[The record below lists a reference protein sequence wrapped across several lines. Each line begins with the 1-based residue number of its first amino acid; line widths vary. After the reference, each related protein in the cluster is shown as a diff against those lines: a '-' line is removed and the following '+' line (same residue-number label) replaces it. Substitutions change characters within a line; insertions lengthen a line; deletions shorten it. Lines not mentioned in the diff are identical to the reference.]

1 MINFIEGKINLD
13 AGSISLASDCEY
25 LNTLTDEGLI
35 DKRKTG
41 NGTIYY
47 YVEAIAGDMRF
58 GVFITMRDKRIEWI
72 RLSWL
77 DSPMKGWDDVSE
89 NGVRDEF
96 RLLLNLVEK
105 LVGRPPDN
113 KKNRMRTWRLKWGQ
127 LNVSYDLRA
136 FQADIYMKP

>member
-13 AGSISLASDCEY
+13 ARSISLVSDYEY
-25 LNTLTDEGLI
+25 LNTLADEGLI

-41 NGTIYY
+41 NCTIYY

-58 GVFITMRDKRIEWI
+58 GVFITIRYKRIEWI

-77 DSPMKGWDDVSE
+77 GSPMKGWDDVSE